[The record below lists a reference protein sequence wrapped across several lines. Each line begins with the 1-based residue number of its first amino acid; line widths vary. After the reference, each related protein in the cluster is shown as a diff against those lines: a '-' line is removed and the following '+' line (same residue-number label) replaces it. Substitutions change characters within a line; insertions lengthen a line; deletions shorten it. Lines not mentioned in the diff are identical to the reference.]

1 MTELSG
7 RTTIVVGASRGLGRG
22 IATAF
27 AKACAPV
34 VAVARTAGTF
44 AEPGDG
50 ALAQVAST
58 GAGGAGLGDPRNRK
72 LARGLVTKPDVFSRN
87 VPNPLH
93 AAEHAGAIRTRGTAT
108 SRSARCGMI
117 RRPLLRS

>member
-87 VPNPLH
+87 VPNPCMRPSMPGRYALVGRLRRGPPG
-93 AAEHAGAIRTRGTAT
+93 AG
-108 SRSARCGMI
+108 
-117 RRPLLRS
+117 